1 MKNVLEK
8 VSFALPTATALG
20 EGRIFFSICN
30 LTSDPNIACYY
41 ICSFIHIMLI
51 KSDGKALRRP
61 VLSPDGKTL
70 AVIAPDDSIHLV
82 DLAEAA
88 QGRKFINCVK
98 IKRSARPFL
107 RTCTILRWSPEV
119 IFATDDEDLEVAS
132 STTSECDFG
141 NSWLLLSDARRVIAL
156 STDLR
161 KPTLM
166 PTQDDEGTKSNILAD
181 YDLGNQNG
189 KISLLE
195 FVFDHRHAL
204 AIFEFGSSAAILSLS
219 RPERSEIP
227 HIKFPDARSL
237 ARAPDSRYFALL
249 RRDKAQDR
257 VTVFHL
263 GDNNQLSYKSFDCNT
278 SDAQSVT
285 WCPTGQP
292 LLAIWDSPAYGVK
305 VSIVTAQGHALNQF
319 DIGRSAFQWDRS
331 FISSSASEGVGLT
344 YWSWRRAS
352 QTNNDLSLEVL
363 ANGENQVLV
372 RSRSVNSMGARPRAQ
387 IVHPTSI
394 DGSKTFVWLEST
406 KATADKLTEF
416 SRQIGTFEVART
428 SSAAASKPQLK
439 SDAQAPAQDSNQV
452 GIIELNCT
460 RSLVATSLR
469 SSPRMLL
476 LWRAHDTTR
485 PHTVL
490 VFRHAIRQIHFHPYL
505 PHVLII
511 LTSSKHSTIY
521 AWYQPTLPP
530 VAGSIPIDTT
540 SSTNFCGAWLPE
552 CVSRTDSSRPNSTTT
567 GDSQRCPFL
576 FSSNRAFEA
585 GYLSSDQGQV
595 VFESILHRPPQ
606 LDGDLTLGLEV
617 DESTTE
623 IIDTPSHPSKHKL
636 GESSSEVVKKARFN
650 VPEDLEKNGTDDAIH
665 KQAGYGHA
673 W

>member
-1 MKNVLEK
+1 MEE
-8 VSFALPTATALG
+8 
-20 EGRIFFSICN
+20 EGV
-30 LTSDPNIACYY
+30 
-41 ICSFIHIMLI
+41 
-51 KSDGKALRRP
+51 GKALRRP

-88 QGRKFINCVK
+88 QGRKFINGVR
-98 IKRSARPFL
+98 ITRSARPFI

-119 IFATDDEDLEVAS
+119 IFTTDDEALEVSS
-132 STTSECDFG
+132 STTSECDLG

-161 KPTLM
+161 KPAMM
-166 PTQDDEGTKSNILAD
+166 PAEGDEGTKSNILVD
-181 YDLGNQNG
+181 YDLGNQKG

-204 AIFEFGSSAAILSLS
+204 VIFEFGSSAAILSLS
-219 RPERSEIP
+219 RPERSEVP
-227 HIKFPDARSL
+227 HVKFPDARSL

-263 GDNNQLSYKSFDCNT
+263 GDDNQLSYKSFDCNT

-305 VSIVTAQGHALNQF
+305 VSFVTAQGHALSQF

-331 FISSSASEGVGLT
+331 FISSNESEGVGLT
-344 YWSWRRAS
+344 YWNWRRAS
-352 QTNNDLSLEVL
+352 QTINVQSLEVL
-363 ANGENQVLV
+363 ANGEKQVLV
-372 RSRSVNSMGARPRAQ
+372 RSRSIDNMGARPQAQ
-387 IVHPTSI
+387 IVHPASI

-406 KATADKLTEF
+406 KATADKVTEF
-416 SRQIGTFEVART
+416 SRQIGAFEVART
-428 SSAAASKPQLK
+428 SSATDSKPQPK
-439 SDAQAPAQDSNQV
+439 TDVQAPAQDANQV
-452 GIIELNCT
+452 DMIELNCNQ
-460 RSLVATSLR
+460 SLVATRLR
-469 SSPRMLL
+469 STPRMLL
-476 LWRAHDTTR
+476 LWRSHDTTR
-485 PHTVL
+485 PYTAI
-490 VFRHAIRQIHFHPYL
+490 VFRHAIRQICFHPYL

-511 LTSSKHSTIY
+511 LTASKHSRIY
-521 AWYQPTLPP
+521 AWYQPTFPP
-530 VAGSIPIDTT
+530 IAGSIPIDSTT
-540 SSTNFCGAWLPE
+540 STNFCGAWLPE
-552 CVSRTDSSRPNSTTT
+552 CVSRANSSRVNSTTT
-567 GDSQRCPFL
+567 GGNHRCPFL
-576 FSSNRAFEA
+576 FTSNTGFEA

-595 VFESILHRPPQ
+595 VFESILHRPSQ
-606 LDGDLTLGLEV
+606 LDGDLTLGLKA

-623 IIDTPSHPSKHKL
+623 IIDTPTRPSKHNL
-636 GESSSEVVKKARFN
+636 GESGSGVVKKARFD
-650 VPEDLEKNGTDDAIH
+650 VREDLETNSTDDPIH